1 MPQESGTAVAARLD
15 RTTIYFVAE
24 DRALSDSDYQHLLQ
38 FRTELRRFHRWS
50 EEQAQVE
57 GLTPA
62 QHQLLLAVRGSTD
75 PDGAT
80 IGEVADALFL
90 RHHTATEL
98 VDRAESAGLLRR
110 ERDRDDHRVVRL
122 RITRS
127 GAAKLARLSRQ
138 HLDELGRL
146 RAGIL

>member
-1 MPQESGTAVAARLD
+1 VTAAR
-15 RTTIYFVAE
+15 T
-24 DRALSDSDYQHLLQ
+24 LSDSDYQHLLQ
-38 FRTELRRFHRWS
+38 FRTELRRFQRWS

-57 GLTPA
+57 GLTA
-62 QHQLLLAVRGSTD
+62 AHHQLLLAVRGSSD
-75 PDGAT
+75 PDGST

-98 VDRAESAGLLRR
+98 VDRAETAGLIRR

-122 RITRS
+122 RITRA
-127 GAAKLARLSRQ
+127 GAAKLARLSSQ
-138 HLDELGRL
+138 HLDELSRL

>member
-1 MPQESGTAVAARLD
+1 MPQQSQSAVAAHLD
-15 RTTIYFVAE
+15 RTTIYCVAE
-24 DRALSDSDYQHLLQ
+24 HRLLTDSDYQHLLR

-50 EEQAQVE
+50 EEQAQTE
-57 GLTPA
+57 GLTAA
-62 QHQLLLAVRGSTD
+62 QHQLLLAVRGSAE

-80 IGEVADALFL
+80 IGEVADALLL

-122 RITRS
+122 RITRN
-127 GAAKLARLSRQ
+127 ATAKLARLSRQ
-138 HLDELGRL
+138 HLDELARL